1 MVHSLFLTVW
11 KESCQGVYIL
21 DEYYSINC
29 QKSIFQTQVKFMP
42 YGGLYC
48 EASPKGE
55 FPNSCRQGFYIP
67 WRCNAGDTATL
78 HCLLCFSIPVPINS
92 LAFKTYHEYLE
103 SQSKVNLVIMY
114 PASPTET
121 GQARK
126 QNTVQRSEH
135 NRNVGRDV
143 QNIMGYRQSRF
154 LLGSGVLGQVR
165 G

>member
-1 MVHSLFLTVW
+1 MKHLQKENFLTPVG
-11 KESCQGVYIL
+11 KV
-21 DEYYSINC
+21 
-29 QKSIFQTQVKFMP
+29 SIFH
-42 YGGLYC
+42 
-48 EASPKGE
+48 
-55 FPNSCRQGFYIP
+55 
-67 WRCNAGDTATL
+67 GDATL
-78 HCLLCFSIPVPINS
+78 ETQPHFTGCLLCLSIPVPINR
-92 LAFKTYHEYLE
+92 LAFKTNHEYLG